1 MINKVSSIN
10 FKGFYSKKNER
21 YSDSQNRCI
30 DNIKKELGDEIQ
42 KRDFYVEAG
51 YGDTVELSTLS
62 GLREGIGVEDS
73 YCKHVAF
80 VGTFDEKHPFKKE
93 DLKKHDKE
101 ETAKV
106 LTLAIPTLMLL
117 CGSICLMVR
126 GCTNTIKEALHPTQV
141 NKSLIL
147 TVKDSATLAKEISEA
162 FMK

>member
-1 MINKVSSIN
+1 MINKVSSIS

-106 LTLAIPTLMLL
+106 LTLAIPAIASLL
-117 CGSICLMVR
+117 ILIGAGIK
-126 GCTNTIKEALHPTQV
+126 GCTNRAKEAFHSNSAVKEMT
-141 NKSLIL
+141 L
-147 TVKDSATLAKEISEA
+147 TVKDSTSLAKDLSEA
-162 FMK
+162 FIK